1 MDHNSP
7 SRYWAYVLLL
17 AGFFGLLFAM
27 GIIFPHHEP
36 TKRIKKRSIGHQQKE
51 PKEQESIQSH
61 KTSKL
66 ETDSLKEIPIE
77 STTSEDND
85 DFFEDLKTKYQTEVI
100 NRLVPGKPRTDIII
114 RYYQHPPDGD
124 KVYALRDLGF
134 YIHERPVEQDLTSYE
149 SNSIYYGDSVKRE
162 DLMIVAYTLLNQG
175 MPIKNIAKSIF
186 HDGWKATAIEIGTDT
201 SAIDQEVLTI
211 DEIRNLSL

>member
-17 AGFFGLLFAM
+17 ACFFGLLFAI
-27 GIIFPHHEP
+27 GVIFPHHEP
-36 TKRIKKRSIGHQQKE
+36 SERIRKKSNQHLQEELTE
-51 PKEQESIQSH
+51 PVKVQ
-61 KTSKL
+61 KTS
-66 ETDSLKEIPIE
+66 E
-77 STTSEDND
+77 SKVDPPEEFSSEGSSSEND
-85 DFFEDLKTKYQTEVI
+85 DFFKELKTKYQTEVI
-100 NRLVPGKPRTDIII
+100 NRLAPGKPRTDIII
-114 RYYQHPPDGD
+114 RYYKHPPDGD

-149 SNSIYYGDSVKRE
+149 SNSIYYGDSVKRN
-162 DLMIVAYTLLNQG
+162 DLMIVAYTLLSQG

-201 SAIDQEVLTI
+201 AAIDQEVLSI